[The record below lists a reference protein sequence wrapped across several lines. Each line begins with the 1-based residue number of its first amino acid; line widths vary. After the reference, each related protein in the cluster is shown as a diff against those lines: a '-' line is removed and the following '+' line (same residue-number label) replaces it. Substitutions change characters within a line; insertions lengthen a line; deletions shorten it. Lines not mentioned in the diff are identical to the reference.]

1 MGSIAVKKQLA
12 LTLTQTIRA
21 NINDG
26 NLIAGQEWPCHVV
39 SVDGAIVTV
48 AFDMDTPQTL
58 PQVTC
63 AVAESFYV
71 LLPIQVGD
79 KGMVVSASARLG
91 GVTGLGAGLAPTI
104 GTTNL
109 GGLVFVPLGHKSWT
123 LPDANAVIVQ
133 GPNGVI
139 ARTIDGT
146 ATVTINET
154 EISLNWSGS
163 TVVINDSGIT
173 LTAEQNTID
182 GDLTVNGASTFN
194 GDVTIIG
201 VTTTTGPVTITGD
214 VEITGSVALV
224 GPVLMSGAVEI
235 VGSLS
240 VNGKDFSS
248 HTHLPGSYHIGG
260 NSVLGDSGGV
270 AP

>member
-1 MGSIAVKKQLA
+1 MADISTKKQLS
-12 LTLTQTIRA
+12 LTLTDVMRGAIA
-21 NINDG
+21 DAG
-26 NLIAGQEWPCHVV
+26 LISGQSWPCHVV
-39 SVDGAIVTV
+39 EINGAIVTV
-48 AFDMDTPQTL
+48 AFDISSDFTL

-79 KGMVVSASARLG
+79 KGMVVPATARLG
-91 GVTGLGAGLAPTI
+91 GVTGLGAGLAPLTAP
-104 GTTNL
+104 TNL
-109 GGLVFVPLGHKSWT
+109 GGLVFVPLGHVSWT

-154 EISLNWSGS
+154 EISLNWSGN
-163 TVVINDSGIT
+163 TVVLNNAGIT

-182 GDLTVNGASTFN
+182 GNLTVNGASTFN

-201 VTTTTGPVTITGD
+201 VTTATGPVTITGD
-214 VEITGSVALV
+214 VEITGSTAFV

-240 VNGKDFSS
+240 VNGKDFSA
-248 HTHLPGSYHIGG
+248 HEHLPGTYHIGG

-270 AP
+270 VP